1 MLLGIIVGATL
12 LQIIAAEGGS
22 FWTSWSTTCPQSCQP
37 QEGQKGFP
45 GFPGMKGFMGDK
57 GATGPRGRYPPWWH
71 WHTSPGVPG
80 IPGHPGKTGED
91 GYPGSR
97 GEKGRTGSPGYL
109 GSPGLKGDLGSEGR
123 QGAIGMK
130 GSEGDHG
137 LRGVPG
143 ERGDKG
149 MQGRK
154 GNRGTVGDDGMKGTQ
169 GERGDFGNPG
179 DNGNQ
184 GPRGAEGPKG
194 MNGTKGDRGHPA
206 TGGVV
211 HGQKGDKGQKGQ
223 KGAKGLK
230 GKDGDRGDPGQTGP
244 NITNVNGVLNKPCNQ
259 RNEGQIYHDATT
271 KEIVF
276 CDGDQWKCAVSDVC
290 EECVEKTTYSE
301 LTVGGGL
308 PKRKA
313 ADIVLIVDDSG
324 SMKKAHSWIPR
335 AAEALEDE
343 LLRAEIGTIE
353 NLPNKYYVVRFGLA
367 GGSRSEVVTV
377 SGSAALEV
385 TQVTAAMQTFTE
397 KGNSEDGYEAIERA
411 LSIKELRS
419 HEDVALNLAL
429 VTDEPRDPLD
439 VAAGTKSS
447 LTDIREKLLN
457 RNATLNLL
465 GKFNFT
471 STEIS
476 GKIAAIDYVGHIHF
490 VNETTVST
498 DGFQNMKKTSM
509 TLKDPP
515 LQDNDDSCRSF
526 VVYAPLAMSTGGA
539 VWNLGV
545 IKTTKDNDEERVAFT
560 KTLARIKVEEV
571 LMRSVCAECNVK
583 CVGPEQK
590 EVRTCNKE
598 IEQIYCRCRM
608 GGKSYEECKLWLFN
622 NSSNLIAN
630 GLQSAQYDFSPIY
643 KTCEDHGF
651 PTKYEG
657 WCDSNWPF
665 GSFFSNRLCGGV
677 GDRSVFRYC
686 NKDYRIFR
694 DPADNECSSARA
706 RL

>member
-1 MLLGIIVGATL
+1 MH
-12 LQIIAAEGGS
+12 
-22 FWTSWSTTCPQSCQP
+22 PN
-37 QEGQKGFP
+37 KRMGFSL
-45 GFPGMKGFMGDK
+45 F
-57 GATGPRGRYPPWWH
+57 
-71 WHTSPGVPG
+71 
-80 IPGHPGKTGED
+80 
-91 GYPGSR
+91 
-97 GEKGRTGSPGYL
+97 
-109 GSPGLKGDLGSEGR
+109 
-123 QGAIGMK
+123 
-130 GSEGDHG
+130 
-137 LRGVPG
+137 
-143 ERGDKG
+143 
-149 MQGRK
+149 
-154 GNRGTVGDDGMKGTQ
+154 
-169 GERGDFGNPG
+169 
-179 DNGNQ
+179 
-184 GPRGAEGPKG
+184 
-194 MNGTKGDRGHPA
+194 
-206 TGGVV
+206 
-211 HGQKGDKGQKGQ
+211 
-223 KGAKGLK
+223 
-230 GKDGDRGDPGQTGP
+230 
-244 NITNVNGVLNKPCNQ
+244 
-259 RNEGQIYHDATT
+259 
-271 KEIVF
+271 
-276 CDGDQWKCAVSDVC
+276 
-290 EECVEKTTYSE
+290 EECVEETTYSE

-324 SMKKAHSWIPR
+324 SMAEAHSWIPS
-335 AAEALEDE
+335 AAAALEDA
-343 LLRAEIGTIE
+343 LQLAEIGTIE

-377 SGSAALEV
+377 SGSAALES
-385 TQVTAAMQTFTE
+385 TQVAAAMETFTE
-397 KGNSEDGYEAIERA
+397 EGNAEDGYEAIERA

-439 VAAGTKSS
+439 APAGTELS
-447 LTDIREKLLN
+447 LTDIREKLLK

-465 GKFNFT
+465 GKFNFA

-476 GKIAAIDYVGHIHF
+476 GKIAAIDYVGHIHL

-498 DGFQNMKKTSM
+498 AGFQNMKKTSM
-509 TLKDPP
+509 TLKDPTY
-515 LQDNDDSCRSF
+515 QYNDDSCRSF

-545 IKTTKDNDEERVAFT
+545 IETTEENDEERVAFT

-608 GGKSYEECKLWLFN
+608 GGKSYEECN

-657 WCDSNWPF
+657 WCDRNWPF
-665 GSFFSNRLCGGV
+665 GPHFSNRFCGGV
-677 GDRSVFRYC
+677 GDRIAFRYC
-686 NKDYRIFR
+686 NKDHRIFR